1 MFRLAILKPRVVG
14 KNDTE
19 SLQLAFESEAAAVT
33 QCTSSTT
40 SQLLFIYIFR

>member
-1 MFRLAILKPRVVG
+1 MFILAILKPQVVG

-19 SLQLAFESEAAAVT
+19 SLRWVFYSKAAGVT

-40 SQLLFIYIFR
+40 SQLLLIVIK